1 MKTGIRIACVA
12 ALLVIGCGAPPPR
25 PAAPVSGNAIFL
37 SQPYAAAQPGPKNSL
52 PTFCHVSTDCMALDS
67 RPFSPCLANGKPCE
81 GDGEFLQVAPIH
93 LIVRPADLAALS
105 KALPKK

>member
-12 ALLVIGCGAPPPR
+12 ASLVTACGAPPPR
-25 PAAPVSGNAIFL
+25 ALTVSGNAIFL
-37 SQPYAAAQPGPKNSL
+37 SQPYAAAQPGPKDGL

-81 GDGEFLQVAPIH
+81 GDGEFMMVAPMH
-93 LIVRPADLAALS
+93 LIVQPSDLAALA